1 MINILNALKTVIGD
15 LAGLAAKGPRI
26 EAVAIQLR
34 AAASNLEAEIK
45 AAAPPGAQ
53 ASKPAAS
60 PATQPPAA
68 GSAKSKA
75 GYVRLGLLALLALVS
90 LLLMVLAFHAQADSF
105 NITNVLAQS
114 STAGP
119 NLVGWPTNTPTS
131 AGVGQNTGGVISMAN
146 DKEGLFWFSCL
157 SLTNTNTC
165 TWTIQAVRSISSP
178 AQAVVLTNT
187 VYGGT
192 VYTLQQDTFE
202 TTPQITLTFTMPPLT
217 NQMFL
222 WCTNL
227 SSTYLGECAGLGI
240 YSITNWTTGGYSFFT
255 NCQAGLNKKI
265 VPIRYP

>member
-1 MINILNALKTVIGD
+1 MINILNALNTVIGD
-15 LAGLAAKGPRI
+15 LAGLAAKGPRL
-26 EAVAIQLR
+26 EAAAIQLR

-131 AGVGQNTGGVISMAN
+131 AGVGQNTGGVISMPN
-146 DKEGLFWFSCL
+146 DKESLFWFSCL